1 MIASYRYLL
10 TIFLVLLIL
19 GQNTSYGQP
28 KTFNTYRG
36 LANMQS
42 ASPGAYKFGLYGF
55 SNPAILE
62 YLNAPFDMM
71 LSMNTNG
78 PNPFADQT
86 NSWGIFTGLGNLGV
100 GAYTRPV
107 NTGGWV
113 TDYRISMATG
123 NKDLSFGFG
132 YGFAG
137 ENKSAAGLSNLYNL
151 GILYR
156 PIENL
161 SFGVVYTKAL
171 ESSFNEAVFDLS
183 VRPIGSWPLTFYGDY
198 SITTANEDWGDLA
211 ILGNANSL
219 ATWSAGASLEILD
232 GLRLN
237 YRYTDS
243 EFDGMDM
250 QMGGV
255 DLSLGAAGLA
265 TNAFQPQSDG
275 MPDSYTTH
283 FRLGASDRTVLDDI
297 TVFEN
302 FVKLDLSG
310 AITYRP
316 YKFFDKRQSFFDILK
331 AIDLAAKDDNI
342 TGLFVNAVN
351 MQGSYS
357 IKWEIREKLKE
368 FREEYGKEVVI
379 FIEREGMTDY
389 HFASIADKIVID
401 ELGSIELNGFRAGR
415 SYYKNM
421 LDKIGIGFT
430 ELRYFKY
437 KSAVESYSRT
447 DFSEGDREQREM
459 FINDW
464 YEIAREEITEQRDI
478 DSDKFDEIVSGKL
491 SYDAQELIDLG
502 LVDVVGRWNQ
512 LDELKS
518 ELAPGI
524 DFTINA
530 GSLYKTNEPID
541 DQWSLDNDYV
551 AVIYANGVCAME
563 GGINARTLWR
573 YVEMAVKNPSI
584 GAIVLRVDSPGGDP
598 LASEYIAKIVRDN
611 KDKKPIIVSQG
622 MLAASGGYWLSMDAD
637 EIFTT
642 PMTIT
647 GSIGVI
653 SGWIYDKGLQ
663 DTLGITT
670 DMVKVGKYADLGFAW
685 QDPLLGIGLPVRDLT
700 EDEEELRKTE
710 ILELYD
716 DFVKRVADGRS
727 IDEEEVK
734 EVAQGRVWT
743 GKRAMGINLVDKI
756 GGLSAAMKRA
766 AELIDS
772 DNEVLFVEYPPR
784 SNFDFQRLVPELLPI
799 NVKTVSKSVERVN
812 FLVGLNGK
820 ALPMLPIDWQLDP
833 NFQNPDAD

>member
-1 MIASYRYLL
+1 
-10 TIFLVLLIL
+10 
-19 GQNTSYGQP
+19 
-28 KTFNTYRG
+28 
-36 LANMQS
+36 
-42 ASPGAYKFGLYGF
+42 
-55 SNPAILE
+55 
-62 YLNAPFDMM
+62 
-71 LSMNTNG
+71 
-78 PNPFADQT
+78 
-86 NSWGIFTGLGNLGV
+86 
-100 GAYTRPV
+100 
-107 NTGGWV
+107 
-113 TDYRISMATG
+113 
-123 NKDLSFGFG
+123 
-132 YGFAG
+132 
-137 ENKSAAGLSNLYNL
+137 
-151 GILYR
+151 
-156 PIENL
+156 
-161 SFGVVYTKAL
+161 
-171 ESSFNEAVFDLS
+171 
-183 VRPIGSWPLTFYGDY
+183 
-198 SITTANEDWGDLA
+198 
-211 ILGNANSL
+211 
-219 ATWSAGASLEILD
+219 
-232 GLRLN
+232 
-237 YRYTDS
+237 
-243 EFDGMDM
+243 
-250 QMGGV
+250 
-255 DLSLGAAGLA
+255 
-265 TNAFQPQSDG
+265 
-275 MPDSYTTH
+275 
-283 FRLGASDRTVLDDI
+283 
-297 TVFEN
+297 
-302 FVKLDLSG
+302 
-310 AITYRP
+310 
-316 YKFFDKRQSFFDILK
+316 
-331 AIDLAAKDDNI
+331 
-342 TGLFVNAVN
+342 
-351 MQGSYS
+351 
-357 IKWEIREKLKE
+357 
-368 FREEYGKEVVI
+368 
-379 FIEREGMTDY
+379 
-389 HFASIADKIVID
+389 
-401 ELGSIELNGFRAGR
+401 
-415 SYYKNM
+415 
-421 LDKIGIGFT
+421 
-430 ELRYFKY
+430 
-437 KSAVESYSRT
+437 
-447 DFSEGDREQREM
+447 M